1 MSHQNNANPDKGKI
15 FKQLHHNGNL
25 VVLPNVWDPLS
36 AMLLESLGYPAVAT
50 ASASIALSNGYRDG
64 EKIPFEEVL
73 VILKKIVN
81 SVNIPVSADIES
93 GYAKNKAELE
103 ENMKK
108 LIDTGIVGINFEDSS
123 HPENKLIATK
133 DQCEKISIIKKVG
146 MEKGSPLFI
155 NARSDVYLRWGNLSE
170 EEKLLKTIERGKA
183 YKDAGADG
191 FYPIIVRE
199 KQSIESIVKEVG
211 LPVNI
216 ILLPGTHD
224 FETLKNMGVSRLS
237 LGPGF
242 LKTAIN
248 AMKNIAGK
256 LLAYE
261 GINEITNNPV
271 SSDYLND
278 LISKK
283 YIK

>member
-146 MEKGSPLFI
+146 MKKGSPLFI

-216 ILLPGTHD
+216 ILLPGTPD

>member
-146 MEKGSPLFI
+146 MKKGSPLFI

-216 ILLPGTHD
+216 ILLPGTPD

-271 SSDYLND
+271 TSDYLND